1 MGADW
6 RSGGADPGWGLRASL
21 GLLGRA
27 GASVLTGVV
36 ASSACGKED
45 DGGWRLGGVRWVR

>member
-1 MGADW
+1 MPIGELAE
-6 RSGGADPGWGLRASL
+6 RIPGGVYGPSL
-21 GLLGRA
+21 ELLGGA

-45 DGGWRLGGVRWVR
+45 DGGWR